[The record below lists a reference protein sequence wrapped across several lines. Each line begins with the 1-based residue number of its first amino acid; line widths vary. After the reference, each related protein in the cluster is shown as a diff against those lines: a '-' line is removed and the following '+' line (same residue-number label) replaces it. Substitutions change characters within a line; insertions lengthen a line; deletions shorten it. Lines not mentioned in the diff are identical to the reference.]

1 MLLVCRVLLLCSGV
15 FFAISTGM
23 LRTGFQCDTRR
34 LLKVSKFALE
44 HIISSPSKTP
54 TPATAREHYQTQLE
68 QIAAKLTELQSRS
81 RRMVWVRTGLFFTAA
96 LGLLLGYAGVENR
109 GSLLIAGWLA
119 AAAFMIAIVWHEH
132 LRLKL
137 EELNAHSQ
145 LFQHLLAR
153 LNRDWS
159 QLTPQRLLPE
169 FSDQPFMDDL
179 DVGGPAS
186 LLQLLSLAGTLPG
199 RRILQT
205 WLTEVPTWDV
215 VTERQKAVLALRD
228 KRSLRLAIIKTVTA
242 SSDGTEDVYGLPK
255 WAEEPRWLPRHRA
268 AHALSWLGPALVI
281 SGAVSL
287 IFGLTTESRSVA
299 NVGVSLIVAGFAIN
313 LLVTILWGSWIHD
326 IFLRVTGQHRAVYQ
340 FSNVFQAFEHLPPDD
355 GLLDEIRHVSTT
367 GKQNAVVGFEK
378 LLWVVRL
385 ANLQRDP
392 MLYVVY
398 LVLQLVFM
406 WDYRVLELL
415 ERWQLQFGSAV
426 GGWFE
431 ALGRC
436 EAIVS
441 GATLSDEYPDW
452 AFAGPPAD
460 NETLVV
466 ADQLGHPLLSDS
478 ARVPNDIA
486 ISQDRP
492 LVLVT
497 GSNMAGKS
505 TFMRAV
511 GLNQLLVRTGSPV
524 CAARMET
531 HLYSLATSI
540 RVRDSLKDGV
550 SYFMAE
556 LKRLKQV
563 VDTSQHAQASNVKV
577 LFLLD
582 EILQGTNSRERQ
594 IAVVKVLEK
603 LLGFGASG
611 FISTHDLDLAA
622 QPEILNVSQVVHFRE
637 YFENVDGREQMR
649 FDFKMRPG
657 PTPTTNALKLL
668 KMVGLDDAQ

>member
-1 MLLVCRVLLLCSGV
+1 M
-15 FFAISTGM
+15 
-23 LRTGFQCDTRR
+23 
-34 LLKVSKFALE
+34 
-44 HIISSPSKTP
+44 
-54 TPATAREHYQTQLE
+54 HYETQLE
-68 QIAAKLTELQSRS
+68 HIAAKLAEMQTRS

-96 LGLLLGYAGVENR
+96 IGLFLGYAGVENAS
-109 GSLLIAGWLA
+109 SLLLAGWLTA
-119 AAAFMIAIVWHEH
+119 AGFMIAIVWHEH

-137 EELNAHSQ
+137 DELTSHQN
-145 LFQHLLAR
+145 LFQRLLAR
-153 LNRDWS
+153 LNRDWES
-159 QLTPQRLLPE
+159 LAPQALLPE
-169 FSDQPFMDDL
+169 FSDFAFTDDL
-179 DVGGPAS
+179 DVGGHAS
-186 LLQLLSLAGTLPG
+186 LLQLLNLAGTLPG
-199 RRILQT
+199 RRTLQS
-205 WLTEVPTWDV
+205 WLTQVPDWNV

-228 KRSLRLAIIKTVTA
+228 KRSLRLSIIKTVTA

-255 WAEEPRWLPRHRA
+255 WAGEPCWLPRHRV
-268 AHALSWLGPALVI
+268 AHTLSWIGPALVI
-281 SGAVSL
+281 GGVITLILGLLNDSTMIANIGAML
-287 IFGLTTESRSVA
+287 LGT
-299 NVGVSLIVAGFAIN
+299 GFVFN
-313 LLVTILWGSWIHD
+313 LLVTIFWGSWIHD

-340 FSNVFQAFEHLPPDD
+340 FSSVFRAFEHLPPDG
-355 GLLDEIRHVSTT
+355 GLLDGVRQVSTE
-367 GKQNAVVGFEK
+367 GPKNAVAGFQK

-392 MLYVVY
+392 LLYIVY
-398 LVLQLVFM
+398 LALQLAVM

-415 ERWQLQFGSAV
+415 ERWQVQYGSAV
-426 GGWFE
+426 GGWFH

-436 EAIVS
+436 EAIIS
-441 GATLSDEYPDW
+441 GATLADEYPEW
-452 AFAGPPAD
+452 AFAGPA
-460 NETLVV
+460 V
-466 ADQLGHPLLSDS
+466 ASGSPLIAEQLGHPLLSDE
-478 ARVPNDIA
+478 ARVPNDIS
-486 ISQDRP
+486 ITSDRP

-524 CAARMET
+524 CATKMET
-531 HLYSLATSI
+531 NLYSLATSI

-563 VDTSQHAQASNVKV
+563 VDLSHHSQATDVKV

-594 IAVVKVLEK
+594 IAVVTVLEK
-603 LLGFGASG
+603 LLGFGAAG

-622 QPEILNVSQVVHFRE
+622 QPEILAVSQVVHFRE
-637 YFENVDGREQMR
+637 YFETVDGLEQMR

-668 KMVGLDDAQ
+668 KMVGLDSQ